1 MPEQVIQRAS
11 SLTDGGRYTAAA
23 HWIVDT
29 DTRVSRQ
36 KTTRQATSPQA
47 ERRWPG
53 LLWGIAK
60 PLLLLGFGL
69 VAGFLVPYFYVIDQ
83 RVAADFAALSWQVP
97 TRVMARPLRLAPGVP
112 MDLAGLRAELD
123 AAGYREDGQ
132 GREAGSYGVNGSTVQ
147 LSTRPFV
154 DVDGPQPSRSARVDL
169 AQGRVRA
176 LTDLSGTAVRELRVD
191 PARIATLYG
200 EKREERRLVR
210 LEDVPPL
217 FVMSLQ
223 AVEDRDFKHHI
234 GVDFSG
240 IVRAA
245 WVNLRE
251 GEVRQGASTLTQQLA
266 RNLYLTREQA
276 LWRKVKEAL
285 HALAMERRFSKTQI
299 LEAYLNEIF
308 LGQQG
313 GQAIHGVAAAADFW
327 FGRELSQLKPH
338 EIALIIGMIRG
349 PSYYDPRRQ
358 PERAL
363 TRRNRVL
370 NQMAETGLIE
380 PAVAEREASLPLGI
394 KRQVGLAGNRAP
406 AFLALV
412 RTQLDRDYS
421 ANDLRGAGLTIHT
434 TLSPLAQSLAERAA
448 REQLAE
454 LQTQGRP
461 ELQTAVVVTDSERG
475 EVLAVVGDRAG
486 EGTGFNRAL
495 DAQRPVGSLIKP
507 FVYLLAL
514 AQPGRFA
521 LATPVEDQPVE
532 LRLPNGQTWAPSNA
546 DNLSHGT
553 VTLQQALAQSYN
565 QATVRLGME
574 LGVDRVSR
582 LIEALSGTRPPAH
595 PSLLLGSV
603 DMSPYQIA
611 QLYQF
616 VASGGRLQP
625 LRAVRG
631 VLDAQGAL
639 LTRYEK
645 ASDPAQPGDA
655 LAARLIGIALQ
666 EAARSGTGRR
676 LYADGLGHLQ
686 PAGKT
691 GTSNDSRDSW
701 FAGYTGAHLAVV
713 WVGND
718 GNASTG
724 LYGASGAMRVWTALF
739 KRLPSSPLN
748 VGEEG
753 LEFAWL
759 TPDTFARTDEGCPD
773 ARRFPFI
780 RGYTPETY
788 EGCTVSRVRGWFG
801 RGDRA
806 Q

>member
-1 MPEQVIQRAS
+1 MSP
-11 SLTDGGRYTAAA
+11 
-23 HWIVDT
+23 DT
-29 DTRVSRQ
+29 QPRVSRQ
-36 KTTRQATSPQA
+36 KTTRQAPSAPA
-47 ERRWPG
+47 ERLWPG
-53 LLWGIAK
+53 LLWRIAK
-60 PLLLLGFGL
+60 PLLLAGFGL
-69 VAGFLVPYFYVIDQ
+69 AAGFLAPYFYVIDQ
-83 RVAADFAALSWQVP
+83 RVAADFAALTWQVP
-97 TRVMARPLRLAPGVP
+97 TRVMARPLRLDVGVP
-112 MDLAGLRAELD
+112 MTVSGLRAELD

-132 GREAGSYGVNGSTVQ
+132 GREAGSYGVNGESVQ
-147 LSTRPFV
+147 LTSRAFV
-154 DVDGPQPSRSARVDL
+154 DVDGPQPSRSVRVQL

-176 LTDLSGTAVRELRVD
+176 LTDLSGAPVRELRVD

-217 FVMSLQ
+217 LVMSLQ

-245 WVNLRE
+245 WINLRE

-285 HALAMERRFSKTQI
+285 HALAMERRFSKSQI

-327 FGRELSQLKPH
+327 FGRELGQLKPN

-363 TRRNRVL
+363 ARRNRVL
-370 NQMAETGLIE
+370 NQMAETGLIDA
-380 PAVAEREASLPLGI
+380 PTAEREAALPLGI
-394 KRQVGLAGNRAP
+394 KRNVGLAGNRAP

-412 RTQLDRDYS
+412 RTQLERDYK
-421 ANDLRGAGLTIHT
+421 AADLRGAGLTIHT

-454 LQTQGRP
+454 LQTEGRP
-461 ELQTAVVVTDSERG
+461 ELQVAVVLTDSERG
-475 EVLAVVGDRAG
+475 EVLAMVGDREG
-486 EGTGFNRAL
+486 EGSGFNRAL

-514 AQPGRFA
+514 AQPGRYA
-521 LATPVEDQPVE
+521 LATPVEDQPIE

-546 DNLSHGT
+546 DNQSHGT
-553 VTLQQALAQSYN
+553 VTLLQALAQSYN

-574 LGVDRVSR
+574 LGVDRVTR

-595 PSLLLGSV
+595 PSLLLGAV
-603 DMSPYQIA
+603 DMSPYQMA

-631 VLDAQGAL
+631 VLDAQGAT

-655 LAARLIGIALQ
+655 LAARLIGMALQ

-701 FAGYTGAHLAVV
+701 FAGYTGSHLAVV

-718 GNASTG
+718 GNAPTG
-724 LYGASGAMRVWTALF
+724 LYGASGAMRVWTSLF

-748 VGEEG
+748 VGEDG

-759 TPDTFARTDEGCPD
+759 AADNFALTDEGCPG
-773 ARRFPFI
+773 ARRFAFI
-780 RGYTPETY
+780 RGYTPETHD
-788 EGCTVSRVRGWFG
+788 GCPMARVRSWFG
-801 RGDRA
+801 RGES
-806 Q
+806 QE

>member
-1 MPEQVIQRAS
+1 M
-11 SLTDGGRYTAAA
+11 
-23 HWIVDT
+23 
-29 DTRVSRQ
+29 SRQ
-36 KTTRQATSPQA
+36 KTTRQTAVLPP
-47 ERRWPG
+47 ER
-53 LLWGIAK
+53 LWTAALWRLAK
-60 PLLLLGFGL
+60 PLLLLGAGL
-69 VAGFLVPYFYVIDQ
+69 GIGFLGPYFYVIDQ
-83 RVAADFAALSWQVP
+83 RVASDFAALSWQVP
-97 TRVMARPLRLAPGVP
+97 TRVMARPLRLAPGLP
-112 MDLAGLRAELD
+112 IDLAGLRAELD
-123 AAGYREDGQ
+123 AAGYREDGE
-132 GREAGSYGVNGSTVQ
+132 GREAGSYGVNGGAVALT
-147 LSTRPFV
+147 TRAFV
-154 DVDGPQPSRSARVDL
+154 DVDAAQPSRSVRVQL

-176 LTDLSGTAVRELRVD
+176 LTDPSGTAVRELRVD

-217 FVMSLQ
+217 FVMTLQ

-285 HALAMERRFSKTQI
+285 HALAMERRFSKSQI

-327 FGRELSQLKPH
+327 FGRELAQLKPH
-338 EIALIIGMIRG
+338 EIALIVGMIRG
-349 PSYYDPRRQ
+349 PSYYDPRRN

-363 TRRNRVL
+363 ARRNRVL

-380 PAVAEREASLPLGI
+380 AAAAEREAALPLGI
-394 KRQVGLAGNRAP
+394 KRSVGLAGNRAP

-412 RTQLDRDYS
+412 RTQLERDYR
-421 ANDLRGAGLTIHT
+421 AEDLRGAGLTIHT

-454 LQTQGRP
+454 LQTEGRP
-461 ELQTAVVVTDSERG
+461 ELQAAVVVTDSGLG
-475 EVLAVVGDRAG
+475 EVLALVGDRRG
-486 EGTGFNRAL
+486 EGSGFNRAL

-514 AQPGRFA
+514 AQPGRFS
-521 LATPVEDQPVE
+521 LATPLEDQPIE
-532 LRLPNGQTWAPSNA
+532 LRLPNGQVWAPANA
-546 DNLSHGT
+546 DEVSHGT
-553 VTLQQALAQSYN
+553 VSLQQALAQSYN
-565 QATVRLGME
+565 QATVRLGMQ
-574 LGVDRVSR
+574 LGVERVSELVR
-582 LIEALSGTRPPAH
+582 VLSGTQPPAH
-595 PSLLLGSV
+595 PSLLLGAV

-616 VASGGRLQP
+616 AASGGRLQP

-631 VLDAQGAL
+631 VLDGQEGL
-639 LTRYEK
+639 LTRYDK
-645 ASDPAQPGDA
+645 ATDPAQPGDV

-666 EAARSGTGRR
+666 DAARTGTGRR
-676 LYADGLGHLQ
+676 LYADGLGHLA

-701 FAGYTGAHLAVV
+701 FAGYTGSHLAVV

-748 VGEEG
+748 VGDEG

-759 TPDTFARTDEGCPD
+759 APDNFARTDEGCPD
-773 ARRFPFI
+773 ARRFAFI
-780 RGYTPETY
+780 QGYTPEAH
-788 EGCTVSRVRGWFG
+788 EGCTVSRIRGWFG
-801 RGDRA
+801 QGDSA
-806 Q
+806 E

>member
-1 MPEQVIQRAS
+1 M
-11 SLTDGGRYTAAA
+11 
-23 HWIVDT
+23 DT

-36 KTTRQATSPQA
+36 KTTRQTAVAPP

-53 LLWGIAK
+53 LLWRIAK
-60 PLLLLGFGL
+60 PALLAGVGL
-69 VAGFLVPYFYVIDQ
+69 IAGFLGPYFYVIDQ

-112 MDLAGLRAELD
+112 MDVAGLRSELD

-132 GREAGSYGVNGSTVQ
+132 GREAGSYGVNGNTVQ
-147 LSTRPFV
+147 LSTRAFV
-154 DVDGPQPSRSARVDL
+154 DVDGAQPSRAVRVEL

-176 LTDLSGTAVRELRVD
+176 LADLAGTAVRELRVD

-210 LEDVPPL
+210 LEDVPPV

-234 GVDFSG
+234 GVDFGG

-266 RNLYLTREQA
+266 RNLYLSREQA
-276 LWRKVKEAL
+276 IWRKVKEAL
-285 HALAMERRFSKTQI
+285 HALAMERRFSKSQI

-327 FGRELSQLKPH
+327 FGRELGQLKPH

-349 PSYYDPRRQ
+349 PSYYDPRRH

-363 TRRNRVL
+363 ARRNRVL

-380 PAVAEREASLPLGI
+380 TELAAHEAALPLGI

-421 ANDLRGAGLTIHT
+421 AKDLRGAGLTIHT
-434 TLSPLAQSLAERAA
+434 TLSPVAQSLAEHAA
-448 REQLAE
+448 REQIAE
-454 LQTQGRP
+454 LQTENRP
-461 ELQTAVVVTDSERG
+461 ELQAAVVVTDSQRG
-475 EVLAVVGDRAG
+475 EVLAIVGDREG
-486 EGTGFNRAL
+486 EGSGFNRAL

-521 LATPVEDQPVE
+521 LATPIEDEPIE
-532 LRLPNGQTWAPSNA
+532 LRLPNGQTWAPSNS
-546 DNLSHGT
+546 DNVSHGT

-565 QATVRLGME
+565 QATVRLGMQ

-582 LIEALSGTRPPAH
+582 LIEALSGTHPASH
-595 PSLLLGSV
+595 PSLLLGAV

-631 VLDAQGAL
+631 VLDAKGEL
-639 LTRYEK
+639 LTRYERP
-645 ASDPAQPGDA
+645 SDPAQPGDA

-666 EAARSGTGRR
+666 DAARNGTGRR

-701 FAGYTGAHLAVV
+701 FAGYTGSHLAVV

-748 VGEEG
+748 VGEDG

-759 TPDTFARTDEGCPD
+759 AADNFARTDEGCPG
-773 ARRFPFI
+773 ARRFAFI

-788 EGCTVSRVRGWFG
+788 DGCPMARMRDWFR
-801 RGDRA
+801 RGDPVE
-806 Q
+806 